1 MSEPDA
7 AAQADETPQTGEP
20 AQPEPAVTAEETD
33 TVIPE
38 DPVLLGAYEQ
48 AKAAIAEVTDPADI
62 GAPAGAEMSEA
73 RVATLFFECR
83 LLGYPGWRWAAS
95 LTRVDEDSPITV
107 LEVELLP
114 GEGAVVAP
122 EWVPWSE
129 RLAQFRDA
137 QSQESSDDETDD
149 DADEDTDEDTDEF
162 DGDEDDIDGVDI
174 DELDDDG
181 AQSDDTESDA
191 RDEA

>member
-1 MSEPDA
+1 MSESDA
-7 AAQADETPQTGEP
+7 AAHADT
-20 AQPEPAVTAEETD
+20 AATAEGTD
-33 TVIPE
+33 TVITE
-38 DPVLLGAYEQ
+38 DPALLGAYEQ
-48 AKAAIAEVTDPADI
+48 ARAAIAEVTDPADI
-62 GAPAGAEMSEA
+62 GESAGAEMSEP
-73 RVATLFFECR
+73 RVATLYFECR

-137 QSQESSDDETDD
+137 QSQERSDDETD
-149 DADEDTDEDTDEF
+149 DEDTDEDTDEF
-162 DGDEDDIDGVDI
+162 DGVEDDIDGVDI
-174 DELDDDG
+174 DEHDDDG
-181 AQSDDTESDA
+181 SESHDTESDA
-191 RDEA
+191 REEA